1 MLAWITV
8 RGRHYPIHLKGANER
23 MANTKKM
30 DYVLLGLLSHE
41 SMTGYEMKKRLDT
54 TLRFFWGGSYGSIYP
69 TLNLLEAEGK
79 VTKENASCNGREK
92 ISYSITE
99 YGKESLKEWLRRPVE
114 KDELRYETLL
124 KLFFGNEAGLEGAM
138 EHIERFEKK
147 CTEEL
152 FILNM
157 FAENLGQYL
166 EDNTHK
172 HYYLTVKFGI
182 KTYESYLEW
191 CKEAKEQIKEWEKK

>member
-1 MLAWITV
+1 
-8 RGRHYPIHLKGANER
+8 

-41 SMTGYEMKKRLDT
+41 PMTGYEMKKRLDT

-69 TLNLLEAEGK
+69 TLNQLEKEGK
-79 VTKENASCNGREK
+79 VTKEEASSNGREK

-99 YGKESLKEWLRRPVE
+99 YGRESLKEWLQKPVE

-124 KLFFGNEAGLEGAM
+124 KLFFGSENGMEGAR
-138 EHIERFEKK
+138 EHIERFEEK
-147 CTEEL
+147 CKAEL
-152 FILNM
+152 SVLNM
-157 FAENLGQYL
+157 FTENLAQYL
-166 EDNTHK
+166 EDDTHK

-191 CKEAKEQIKEWEKK
+191 CEEAKEQIKEWEKD